1 MAGKKVNAADLT
13 GKSGKSKKES
23 KKDKKEMKKEK
34 KKEKTKLKVEKLMNQ
49 MKSMKGNRTVMT
61 KVEEETPH
69 QDNTVSSST
78 DKADVSTKFIVR
90 LDNDTHDPL
99 ISDPRTLKMAIETP
113 ASLQPFGY
121 QEIAGGKSKS
131 HRRVSVQT
139 GQSTIKSITQ
149 NTDNT
154 TKVDPMLVPKP
165 AALTNA
171 NSVKVDVNSLD
182 NDKPAPT
189 ASDYTKRILPNSSSN
204 TKFLHQPSMGQPASI
219 GSYRPK
225 TALRVGGRKHFN
237 HKGSPM
243 ISAIAVNVHSES
255 SSSDSSNSSSDS
267 SDSSDSEDDI
277 ITTDKPVDGV
287 QSNIVSSST
296 PDIHI
301 SPHLKPATHGSHG
314 LTYELAPITS
324 NKAIRPYDFS
334 LKPVSHS
341 ETQFTR
347 VMHPSSDSNHILE
360 LQTGLQASYPNP
372 QADSSTDSIQDMTAA
387 VKRLV
392 NDPTKISCVKLPES
406 TPNPMTFRDRS
417 KIVGDMTN
425 DALALKHQSLNE
437 SYQNAIYDPDAD
449 KKSIVVNN
457 VHYLTADIE
466 LRRHFEIIGTIT
478 RVTICKDRFT
488 GKPAGRAYIQF
499 HDSGSVALA
508 AALDQTNFNGRPI
521 TVSPKYNPNGPPSS
535 NTTFTTN
542 TNTSATV
549 AAPRPNG
556 APAGFRPQTSYGQHV
571 RPQRQSKYNWVNPA
585 LAATTPAPPSTTQ

>member
-1 MAGKKVNAADLT
+1 MALVRGVF
-13 GKSGKSKKES
+13 
-23 KKDKKEMKKEK
+23 
-34 KKEKTKLKVEKLMNQ
+34 
-49 MKSMKGNRTVMT
+49 KGVFEQICERTV
-61 KVEEETPH
+61 
-69 QDNTVSSST
+69 
-78 DKADVSTKFIVR
+78 
-90 LDNDTHDPL
+90 
-99 ISDPRTLKMAIETP
+99 
-113 ASLQPFGY
+113 
-121 QEIAGGKSKS
+121 
-131 HRRVSVQT
+131 
-139 GQSTIKSITQ
+139 
-149 NTDNT
+149 
-154 TKVDPMLVPKP
+154 
-165 AALTNA
+165 
-171 NSVKVDVNSLD
+171 
-182 NDKPAPT
+182 
-189 ASDYTKRILPNSSSN
+189 
-204 TKFLHQPSMGQPASI
+204 HQPSIGQPAVL
-219 GSYRPK
+219 GSYKTK
-225 TALRVGGRKHFN
+225 TALRAQGVRKRFN
-237 HKGSPM
+237 HIGSPM

-277 ITTDKPVDGV
+277 ITTDKPVDGI

-314 LTYELAPITS
+314 LTYELPPITS

-347 VMHPSSDSNHILE
+347 VMHPSSNTHEMLE
-360 LQTGLQASYPNP
+360 LQTNGGGLQASYPNP
-372 QADSSTDSIQDMTAA
+372 QATLHDSSTDSIQDMTAA

-499 HDSGSVALA
+499 HDSSSVALA

-521 TVSPKYNPNGPPSS
+521 TVSPKYAKVL
-535 NTTFTTN
+535 T
-542 TNTSATV
+542 
-549 AAPRPNG
+549 
-556 APAGFRPQTSYGQHV
+556 
-571 RPQRQSKYNWVNPA
+571 
-585 LAATTPAPPSTTQ
+585 